1 MGDAH
6 LDRAHVDS
14 RPPASHCGV
23 LYRFFRTPAE
33 RWNYQP
39 RRYNM
44 DMPRTQYS
52 LESRWWY
59 AGIGVFL
66 LFALHVSI
74 APPDA
79 SLLFFGLD
87 ILFLL
92 IILLCLFMDI
102 RTIRR
107 SEAPWNPNWVFYV
120 VGSFVFPVLFL
131 YVYRR
136 YQNVG
141 LA

>member
-1 MGDAH
+1 MYCFLCTTTG
-6 LDRAHVDS
+6 
-14 RPPASHCGV
+14 G
-23 LYRFFRTPAE
+23 
-33 RWNYQP
+33 WNYQP
-39 RRYNM
+39 RRYNI
-44 DMPRTQYS
+44 DMSRRQYS
-52 LESRWWY
+52 LDSHWWY
-59 AGIGVFL
+59 AAVGVFL
-66 LFALHVSI
+66 LFALFVSI

-107 SEAPWNPNWVFYV
+107 SEAPWNPNWIFYV
-120 VGSFVFPVLFL
+120 VGSFAFPVLFL

-141 LA
+141 LT